1 MFNSSCQRGRQI
13 ERVIR
18 KEHELECADLASDGD
33 NERSCGRG
41 GDHSQESEKEYGEEG
56 NESK

>member
-33 NERSCGRG
+33 NEWSCGRG

-56 NESK
+56 E